1 MKLLLVFVNDYIY
14 WWSWPMIVWKHLI
27 GYNYSSWSLKYM
39 LFGSYLLK
47 SIFFAWPCMYICIQH
62 VLELLMCSA
71 CIYKSL
77 LRAMHVHM
85 VEMQHR
91 HGWDVFF
98 FFFSSRKHAFLFLY
112 NNTQIEFSRKVEFEI
127 FHKWNGQ
134 CAHSQIERLV
144 TNSICYILICQP
156 TVFIGSRLAIAVGLR
171 TSDSKL
177 SSHHS
182 CRPHFGLCHIK
193 KRNSLTQ
200 WWLATS
206 ATLDKW
212 AASCL

>member
-77 LRAMHVHM
+77 LRAMHVHV

-91 HGWDVFF
+91 HGWDVVFF
-98 FFFSSRKHAFLFLY
+98 FFPPGNMHFC
-112 NNTQIEFSRKVEFEI
+112 TI
-127 FHKWNGQ
+127 
-134 CAHSQIERLV
+134 
-144 TNSICYILICQP
+144 IL
-156 TVFIGSRLAIAVGLR
+156 
-171 TSDSKL
+171 KL
-177 SSHHS
+177 SFHA
-182 CRPHFGLCHIK
+182 RW
-193 KRNSLTQ
+193 NSKSFTNGMGNVLT
-200 WWLATS
+200 LR
-206 ATLDKW
+206 
-212 AASCL
+212 